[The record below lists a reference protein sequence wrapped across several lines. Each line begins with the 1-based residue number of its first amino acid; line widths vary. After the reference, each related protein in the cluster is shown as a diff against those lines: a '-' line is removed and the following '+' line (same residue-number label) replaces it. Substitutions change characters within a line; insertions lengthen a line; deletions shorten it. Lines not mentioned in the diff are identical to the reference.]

1 MKCLKEPIM
10 VVAFHSDLLRG
21 QDCCGMQPLD
31 AQYLSLGKLE
41 GPTPCNVMVIRISA
55 ANTGKS
61 G

>member
-1 MKCLKEPIM
+1 M